1 MLKLTADLISLLAT
15 LGQCYNK
22 LVSSFAGD
30 QNCIHVSTNDNAR
43 QYGWLTARFPQAAD
57 QCTRS
62 CAVVKAHRPPGMT
75 REELSR

>member
-30 QNCIHVSTNDNAR
+30 QNCISCTKRYDDPMALRNMFDNIER
-43 QYGWLTARFPQAAD
+43 KKEQRLG
-57 QCTRS
+57 
-62 CAVVKAHRPPGMT
+62 AVFASFR
-75 REELSR
+75 